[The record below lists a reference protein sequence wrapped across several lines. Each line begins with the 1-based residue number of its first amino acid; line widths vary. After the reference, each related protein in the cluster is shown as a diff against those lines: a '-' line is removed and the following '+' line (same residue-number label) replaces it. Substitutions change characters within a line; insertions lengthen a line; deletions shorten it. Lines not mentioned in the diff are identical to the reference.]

1 MPPWLRKKARQ
12 SRCGRTHSL
21 ARAIRTAPHHPNRKR
36 ISIAAATTAYKV
48 STAFEVRSAS
58 CGVRGARWLAST
70 GADSSTRTGIG
81 SADEVRSESGAAS
94 MMRTVRES
102 PGVPM
107 STSAGSDGT
116 ASENGGATAGTQYGS
131 TGIKSIANR
140 TAVHDAWRTAPARTR
155 RAASAPA
162 TRTAATGAL
171 MEVSAS
177 MRRNAPLIS
186 VSSPFSQAD

>member
-12 SRCGRTHSL
+12 SRGGLTHSL

-116 ASENGGATAGTQYGS
+116 ASENGGATAGTQYN
-131 TGIKSIANR
+131 SIVNR
-140 TAVHDAWRTAPARTR
+140 TTVHDAWRTAPARTR